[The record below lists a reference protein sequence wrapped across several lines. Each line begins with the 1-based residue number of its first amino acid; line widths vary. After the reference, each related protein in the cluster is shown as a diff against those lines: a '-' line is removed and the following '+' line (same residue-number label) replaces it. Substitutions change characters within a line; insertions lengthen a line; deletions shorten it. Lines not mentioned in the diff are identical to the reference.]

1 VSDLDD
7 LKKQVKDLKK
17 ESKVF
22 GDDANR
28 NAEQRDAFRAECE
41 RLKQVLESRSS
52 QNQVIKELMEQ
63 VAHLSKKE
71 KKATEKCK
79 EQDTALKAMLALNKD
94 LKAKLKQQDDQ
105 LKEVAAKTEA
115 LMAKKPY
122 MHWSRR
128 VAPLDSSE

>member
-1 VSDLDD
+1 MFCCLYKCILVSDLDD

-52 QNQVIKELMEQ
+52 ESNEMAHEQNQVIKELMEQ
-63 VAHLSKKE
+63 VAHLSK
-71 KKATEKCK
+71 
-79 EQDTALKAMLALNKD
+79 
-94 LKAKLKQQDDQ
+94 
-105 LKEVAAKTEA
+105 
-115 LMAKKPY
+115 
-122 MHWSRR
+122 
-128 VAPLDSSE
+128 